1 MLQMT
6 SCPAAC
12 TALVYL
18 TKFSIA
24 CSAPYLFRL
33 CRSYCGQALQ
43 EFCVINL
50 ISNWAEGE
58 EAQQPRRSSA
68 FLPRDLLHLPGLQ
81 QCVKW
86 EGETRCT
93 TAHPRI
99 AGRVRLECSFG
110 RCATWLVCNVSCVF
124 FVLYLNYAV
133 ISVHSLSTQQGT
145 PWCAKCDGVQ
155 DSAQIAVQCVRWHA
169 PECSRPPAVSFV
181 PRPSGRRNHYYHRP
195 TKSAP
200 YHTIPNHII
209 PPKVHQAPGRAV
221 CATRERAGLSG
232 PACVLQL
239 ACPAA
244 L

>member
-1 MLQMT
+1 MK
-6 SCPAAC
+6 CA
-12 TALVYL
+12 V
-18 TKFSIA
+18 
-24 CSAPYLFRL
+24 CS
-33 CRSYCGQALQ
+33 G
-43 EFCVINL
+43 
-50 ISNWAEGE
+50 W
-58 EAQQPRRSSA
+58 
-68 FLPRDLLHLPGLQ
+68 
-81 QCVKW
+81 
-86 EGETRCT
+86 ETRCT

-110 RCATWLVCNVSCVF
+110 RCAAWSVCNVSCVF
-124 FVLYLNYAV
+124 FVFYLHYAV
-133 ISVHSLSTQQGT
+133 IIVHSLPTQQGT

>member
-1 MLQMT
+1 MT

-81 QCVKW
+81 QCAVKW

-93 TAHPRI
+93 SAHPRI

-110 RCATWLVCNVSCVF
+110 RCATWSVCNVSCVL
-124 FVLYLNYAV
+124 FVFYLHYAV

-181 PRPSGRRNHYYHRP
+181 PRPSGRPNHYYHP
-195 TKSAP
+195 TKTAP
-200 YHTIPNHII
+200 TLAQCNAA
-209 PPKVHQAPGRAV
+209 QAQQCVMRREGSVQGKAV
-221 CATRERAGLSG
+221 CAKNGEDNA
-232 PACVLQL
+232 Q
-239 ACPAA
+239 
-244 L
+244 

>member
-1 MLQMT
+1 MT

-81 QCVKW
+81 QCEVW
-86 EGETRCT
+86 SVPT
-93 TAHPRI
+93 I
-99 AGRVRLECSFG
+99 MQYYINLRVRVQPDTNTYQIQQEFKALYDVEMICPPWYVKLCSEMYKTG
-110 RCATWLVCNVSCVF
+110 LILRVPWLFIVIWSVSAMQYFDLVF
-124 FVLYLNYAV
+124 KY
-133 ISVHSLSTQQGT
+133 
-145 PWCAKCDGVQ
+145 
-155 DSAQIAVQCVRWHA
+155 
-169 PECSRPPAVSFV
+169 
-181 PRPSGRRNHYYHRP
+181 
-195 TKSAP
+195 
-200 YHTIPNHII
+200 
-209 PPKVHQAPGRAV
+209 
-221 CATRERAGLSG
+221 
-232 PACVLQL
+232 
-239 ACPAA
+239 
-244 L
+244 

>member
-1 MLQMT
+1 MT

-81 QCVKW
+81 QCEV
-86 EGETRCT
+86 GERPGAQVHTQ
-93 TAHPRI
+93 
-99 AGRVRLECSFG
+99 GLRVVCGLS
-110 RCATWLVCNVSCVF
+110 AVLV
-124 FVLYLNYAV
+124 
-133 ISVHSLSTQQGT
+133 G
-145 PWCAKCDGVQ
+145 
-155 DSAQIAVQCVRWHA
+155 VQCVM
-169 PECSRPPAVSFV
+169 
-181 PRPSGRRNHYYHRP
+181 
-195 TKSAP
+195 
-200 YHTIPNHII
+200 
-209 PPKVHQAPGRAV
+209 
-221 CATRERAGLSG
+221 
-232 PACVLQL
+232 CVLY
-239 ACPAA
+239 A
-244 L
+244 LCCNQRAQSFYTARNSLVCKVRWCAR